1 MSRNLWDDWNE
12 DDVHLGTK
20 FDMYTDDVK
29 SSIDLTVAPQ
39 SILHASSPLNDNGS
53 FEQQYQQNA
62 GANTIHADHS
72 HALDGSL
79 ARASVDQHNVRINM
93 QRSLSDD
100 IVNMLDDADETTFSK
115 QLGAVPRDSNGDM
128 HRMIFDVAAAE
139 QNTTGFQQQQQYLMQ
154 MQHDQQYQQ
163 QHFGQQHFQQF
174 SAQSTSSWMNN
185 FGGGDQIHATTSTP
199 VSGTNS
205 NPSGFRHH
213 LHSINM
219 TAMDEG
225 AALPN
230 VRYPAPRAPTT
241 ADASSSL
248 MPRVDYTSQ
257 HVSSL
262 ASPTGKVRAA
272 SARSST
278 TSASRSASK
287 YASAAMKTT
296 DVGTDSNNHT
306 AASVASI
313 LPQQANGIGTQGV
326 MVNPFMMY
334 SMMGLQGMNMV
345 GMPMQMPTG
354 MNVNGMMPAMPIPAR
369 MNTNGMSGMN
379 GMNGMTPAMQ
389 MQLQL
394 QLQMQIAQMAQVNG
408 MGLMQMPMG
417 LPGVPMGANM
427 QMPVSINMQQQQVDS
442 HSGLSHDVEMTSAF
456 PMEVPV
462 AEGSTLKPARTMQ
475 RNGAR
480 GGPGFVNIA
489 RKPEE
494 SEVSSILKSLMD
506 EEAKKK
512 GKKLERNRD
521 SARESRRK
529 QQTYVETLENGI
541 KCLQINRNLVRSYQ
555 WGVSGPEFG
564 SESRSTSSEMSNWEK
579 HVEVVTGR
587 TEAFSRIQKPA
598 NFQSLMQLNRQRR
611 TLSMQHDERE
621 RAVWKCFR
629 LVGRQLAAIRTS
641 VLQVQMLRTFSGN
654 PLAAEL
660 DSLLNL
666 SAGQKRQL
674 QCHAQQMFNEE
685 IVELTKLFKIF
696 FALRNEA
703 LRLNILS
710 PSLER
715 YFRETCSFDQ
725 LQKLLQWTE
734 NHRTVIESDLSIDAV

>member
-1 MSRNLWDDWNE
+1 MDLHTSDVSLQLDPVLSGLSSNMSRNLWDDWNE

-427 QMPVSINMQQQQVDS
+427 QMP
-442 HSGLSHDVEMTSAF
+442 
-456 PMEVPV
+456 
-462 AEGSTLKPARTMQ
+462 
-475 RNGAR
+475 
-480 GGPGFVNIA
+480 
-489 RKPEE
+489 PEE

-564 SESRSTSSEMSNWEK
+564 SESRSISSEMSNWEK